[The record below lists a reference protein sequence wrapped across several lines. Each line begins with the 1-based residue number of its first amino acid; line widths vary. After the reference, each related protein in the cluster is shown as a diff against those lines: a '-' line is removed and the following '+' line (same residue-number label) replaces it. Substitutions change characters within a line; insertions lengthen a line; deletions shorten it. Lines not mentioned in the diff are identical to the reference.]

1 MSYFIFYPFS
11 IIPKKMAYTIW
22 QQIKNHT
29 FKGDFKATLA
39 ILQALFDVVKNIPN
53 FIKNSNRLTIQEFK
67 EFALKGNMMDL
78 AIGVIIGGAFG
89 KIIDSLVKD
98 IIMPLISVITGGG
111 VDFTQKFIVL
121 GNNPNN
127 LTSLDELTK
136 AGVNV
141 LTYGNFLTIF
151 INFLILAWVVFLMV
165 KVMNRMR
172 KKEEA
177 APAPTPEDIQ
187 LLREIRDSL
196 NK

>member
-1 MSYFIFYPFS
+1 MSI
-11 IIPKKMAYTIW
+11 
-22 QQIKNHT
+22 
-29 FKGDFKATLA
+29 
-39 ILQALFDVVKNIPN
+39 
-53 FIKNSNRLTIQEFK
+53 IQEFK
-67 EFALKGNMMDL
+67 EFAIKGNMMDL

-98 IIMPLISVITGGG
+98 IIMPLISVLTGGG

-121 GNNPNN
+121 GDNPNN
-127 LTSLDELTK
+127 LQSLDQLTK

-151 INFLILAWVVFLMV
+151 INFIILAWVVFLMV

-172 KKEEA
+172 KQQEVAPEPA
-177 APAPTPEDIQ
+177 ATPEDIQ

-196 NK
+196 KK